1 MPDVTQDFTDDG
13 FHEIHLS
20 GKQLVFLFMAT
31 TVVAVV
37 VFLCGVVVGRGVSAE
52 QAAADSLAEPTA
64 AAAPALPAVVADTGP
79 QAAEPP
85 APPAEAGELT
95 YKERLEGDARP
106 ERLRSAAPPA
116 RERTPEPS
124 REPLREP
131 ARQPAVVPPPTA
143 KPAQA
148 QAQGTVTAPPASQ
161 PSAAGTQAPE
171 TGSFVVQVHALKD
184 RTAANS
190 MVKRL
195 AAKGYPAF
203 LAPSAPQASIY
214 RVQVGRFKDRGEAQ
228 RVVERLK
235 KEERFDPWITH

>member
-37 VFLCGVVVGRGVSAE
+37 VFLCGVVVGRSVSAE
-52 QAAADSLAEPTA
+52 QAAADSLAVPTV
-64 AAAPALPAVVADTGP
+64 AAAPAPPPAVADSGP

-106 ERLRSAAPPA
+106 ERLRSVPPPA
-116 RERTPEPS
+116 RERNPEPS
-124 REPLREP
+124 REPIREP
-131 ARQPAVVPPPTA
+131 ARQPAVIPPPTA
-143 KPAQA
+143 KPA

-161 PSAAGTQAPE
+161 PSAAETAQAPE

-184 RTAANS
+184 RNVANG

-203 LAPSAPQASIY
+203 VAASAPPASIY
-214 RVQVGRFKDRGEAQ
+214 RVQVGRFKDRNEAQ

-235 KEERFDPWITH
+235 KEERFDSWITH

>member
-52 QAAADSLAEPTA
+52 QAAAEPVAEPA
-64 AAAPALPAVVADTGP
+64 GVSAPAPTPAVADSGP

-95 YKERLEGDARP
+95 YRERLEGDARP
-106 ERLRSAAPPA
+106 ERLRSVQPPA
-116 RERTPEPS
+116 RERVP
-124 REPLREP
+124 EPLREP
-131 ARQPAVVPPPTA
+131 ARQPAVVQPPTA

-148 QAQGTVTAPPASQ
+148 QGTVAAPPASQ
-161 PSAAGTQAPE
+161 PSAAETTQAPE

-184 RTAANS
+184 RNVANRL
-190 MVKRL
+190 VKQL
-195 AAKGYPAF
+195 AGKGYPAF
-203 LAPSAPQASIY
+203 LAASAPPAGIY
-214 RVQVGRFKDRGEAQ
+214 RVQVGRFKDRNEAQ

-235 KEERFDPWITH
+235 KEERFDSWITH